1 MKKRILMVFVA
12 VVIQTNVFFAQN
24 SKANNYGYSL
34 GRDDVCSVW
43 WAEGPY
49 KIMHDDPVPTNKI
62 VPLQI
67 FAAANEYESLQLVI
81 FPLDSI
87 HNFTLAMG
95 DLRSESGSII
105 LNEHITVR
113 KVEYVEVIRP
123 SDYYGKPG
131 WHPDPLPELK
141 EPISLL
147 PGRNQPFY
155 LTIKV
160 PADADSDEYKGE
172 LYLQADEWSKE
183 IPISV
188 KVWNF
193 ALPENASM
201 KSSFG
206 FPTTMDMIKAYHNLD
221 TDEEIKEVT
230 DKYYHM
236 MSEYKIAP
244 TDPFRLYPPVL
255 SIKGL
260 EWSGGIFTSDTVYS
274 GEKALKVVD
283 NNVASNMEART
294 NNLIEV
300 NHTNPYILTWNAR
313 TAQSSQKYSVLV
325 KCFDAEKVEM
335 LYENRIDV
343 FTGNTSWNVDT
354 LKIRPFREEIK
365 YVTIH
370 LFPVFRNLPLE
381 SSTHLSTIFRNLS
394 PESLTGTAWFD
405 EIRLVEQE
413 SKKNLLVQ
421 GDFEVN
427 LEELHINIDFKE
439 FDKAGKKYL
448 DELGFN
454 VFHLPLEGMPSGTYF
469 SQNQG
474 LLYGFAQGTVEYDY
488 LMGKYLSIVQ
498 DHLETKGWL
507 GKEYVYWFDEPAKEN
522 YPFVREG
529 MEILHR
535 SAPKLTRFITEH
547 QPGPD
552 IMDITDI
559 SCTVVGRLD
568 PEIIKDL
575 TAQGKEFWSYV
586 CCCPKAPYLTSF
598 IDHDAIN
605 MRMWLWLSY
614 KYQMKGILVWSAV
627 YWNSITA
634 SPKGHLQN
642 PWQDPIVYEVGY
654 GRPYG
659 KQAVWSNGDGRFF
672 YPPNRN
678 PNDRSIK
685 YFNDPIPSLR
695 LETLRDGMEDYE
707 YLLLLERVAG
717 DSSIQNKKL
726 AKKALRLLSL
736 PDSLV
741 TGQKVYNKDPQV
753 LIQYRNNIGSLL
765 HAYYQED

>member
-1 MKKRILMVFVA
+1 MKSKDLKI
-12 VVIQTNVFFAQN
+12 FFFIISMIMFFYGHNAW
-24 SKANNYGYSL
+24 AADYGYNL
-34 GRDDVCSVW
+34 GNDEKCAIW
-43 WAEGPY
+43 WTEGTY
-49 KIMHDDPVPTNKI
+49 KVMYNTPVPEGKTVPMKI
-62 VPLQI
+62 
-67 FAAANEYESLQLVI
+67 FSAANEYESVQIVLS
-81 FPLDSI
+81 PLI
-87 HNFTLAMG
+87 ALHNFKIKAG
-95 DLRSESGSII
+95 DLKSKSGNIISIDD
-105 LNEHITVR
+105 ITIR
-113 KVEYVEVIRP
+113 KVEYVHVTIP
-123 SDYYGKPG
+123 SDDYCKPG
-131 WHPDPLPELK
+131 WYPEPLPVFDT
-141 EPISLL
+141 PADIQ
-147 PGRNQPFY
+147 PGKNQPFY
-155 LTIKV
+155 ITVKV
-160 PADADSDEYKGE
+160 PVNTIAGEYEGMIN
-172 LYLQADEWSKE
+172 LISDEWSKE

-469 SQNQG
+469 SQKRG
-474 LLYGFAQGTVEYDY
+474 IFYGFAQGTAEYNV
-488 LMGKYLSIVQ
+488 LMKKYLSAIQ
-498 DHLETKGWL
+498 EHIENKGWL
-507 GKEYVYWFDEPAKEN
+507 GKEYVYWFDEPGKKD

-529 MEILHR
+529 MEILKQ

-547 QPGPD
+547 SPGPE

-559 SCTVVGRLD
+559 GCTVLHHVNPEVIKKYSKQGR
-568 PEIIKDL
+568 EY
-575 TAQGKEFWSYV
+575 WSYLCV
-586 CCCPKAPYLTSF
+586 NPKSPYINLF
-598 IDHDAIN
+598 IDSYAVN
-605 MRMWLWLSY
+605 LRMWLWLTY
-614 KYQMKGILVWSAV
+614 KYEMKGILVWSAI

-634 SPKGHLQN
+634 SPIGHLQN
-642 PWQDPIVYEVGY
+642 PWEDPISYQVGY
-654 GRPYG
+654 GVPFGAQVSWR
-659 KQAVWSNGDGRFF
+659 NGVGRFF
-672 YPPNRN
+672 YPPNRE
-678 PNDRSIK
+678 PNNKSKK
-685 YFNDPIPSLR
+685 YFEGPVPSLQ
-695 LETLRDGMEDYE
+695 LEILRDGIEDYD
-707 YLLLLERVAG
+707 YLVLLEKALKESG
-717 DSSIQNKKL
+717 DKNQKFV
-726 AKKALRLLSL
+726 KKAQKLLSL
-736 PDSLV
+736 PESLV
-741 TGQKVYNKDPQV
+741 KSATEFNKDPQAM
-753 LIQYRNNIGSLL
+753 IQYRNKIGELL
-765 HAYYQED
+765 DAYYK